1 MDGKT
6 EQLIIR
12 IPPKFPSGGKL
23 RIRQKGR
30 TQNGNRGDLILT
42 INIDPNLT
50 PIH

>member
-1 MDGKT
+1 MVH
-6 EQLIIR
+6 

-30 TQNGNRGDLILT
+30 TQNENRGDLILT